1 VPKYIE
7 INSYPDKRGLDV
19 MSYMIKNIRAI
30 SLDVNSTLKYTY
42 FKNVMQNYDPAV
54 KDLIVFAN
62 GMLTFTSL
70 DKQTT

>member
-1 VPKYIE
+1 
-7 INSYPDKRGLDV
+7 